1 MADDIIDRLLRI
13 QEQDLQITDK
23 ERELEALPQRGKEME
38 SQLDSYRAAIAAA
51 EADRK
56 AAQLEVSQIELDIE
70 DHRQKLLRLRE
81 QQMALKTN
89 REFRAMEEEIAV
101 AQLKIEQQE
110 TRLLESMEKVDT
122 LGSEIADRKTALSQA
137 AETLEKEKAALASR
151 ASELERELEDLRH
164 QRKTIAETVPAS
176 WLTAYDRLFQGKRDS
191 VLVSVENGICGGCH
205 MKLPP
210 AVSHAA
216 RRADSWVAC
225 DFCGRMLYL
234 PERMTQVV
242 S

>member
-13 QEQDLQITDK
+13 QDQDLQITGM
-23 ERELEALPQRGKEME
+23 ERELEALPQRDRELDR
-38 SQLDSYRAAIAAA
+38 QLDSFRSAIANA
-51 EADRK
+51 EENRK
-56 AAQLEVSQIELDIE
+56 AAQLDVNQLELDID

-101 AQLKIEQQE
+101 AQLKIGQKE
-110 TRLLESMEKVDT
+110 TLLLEAMEKVDA
-122 LGSEIADRKTALSQA
+122 LGSEIASRKAELAQATESLEAEKSALR
-137 AETLEKEKAALASR
+137 SR
-151 ASELERELEDLRH
+151 ASELERELEDLRQ
-164 QRKTIAETVPAS
+164 QRKLMAGTVPAE
-176 WLTAYDRLFQGKRDS
+176 WLTAYERLFHGKRDS

-216 RRADSWVAC
+216 RRAQSLVTC

-234 PERMTQVV
+234 QERMTQEV